1 MLAGAGAYTE
11 RGRSRRGS
19 ISVGPKIENTQPSNR
34 TGPPAANSWIALD
47 WLAAMTREA
56 GAALEPDT
64 ENAHLKIRRREP
76 SGSRGTAK
84 EYEDF
89 ARDCVRL
96 ANQADSPEVR
106 EKLLNLAREWMHAV
120 MDVEDAATPKSQWPK
135 VLKQRPSGGRSVLI

>member
-1 MLAGAGAYTE
+1 M
-11 RGRSRRGS
+11 SS
-19 ISVGPKIENTQPSNR
+19 
-34 TGPPAANSWIALD
+34 
-47 WLAAMTREA
+47 
-56 GAALEPDT
+56 
-64 ENAHLKIRRREP
+64 
-76 SGSRGTAK
+76 GTAK

-96 ANQADSPEVR
+96 ANQADNPELH